1 MRELD
6 RLWVVVKYEFLKQYR
21 RRRFYGAMIVVVL
34 AVVLSAAMCEGW
46 NLLGRM
52 GIPSWLLEEKGAEL
66 FAIWVSSMSA
76 FALLAAVFFS
86 GDALASEFERGT
98 GYLLFPNPVGRGT
111 LVLGKYLACL
121 LATVLVLGT
130 GFFLS
135 ALLTLAFY
143 GRVPLGMAGS
153 FGVTL
158 AIAVFVNGM
167 AFAFSSSLKG
177 GTGATVATL
186 LTYMVLF
193 STVSTGLSYAG
204 HEPWFM
210 PDRASDAMAS
220 TYGVS
225 FEEAFG
231 GMMGGGQAMGRMV
244 RASEDPVVASL
255 LLTGYGLGLLG
266 FSVWRF
272 RRREM
277 A

>member
-1 MRELD
+1 MRGPML
-6 RLWVVVKYEFLKQYR
+6 VVVKYEFLKQYR
-21 RRRFYGAMIVVVL
+21 RRRFYGALAAVLL

-46 NLLGRM
+46 KLLGRM
-52 GIPSWLLEEKGAEL
+52 GIPAELLEEKGAEL
-66 FAIWVSSMSA
+66 FALWVSSMSA
-76 FALLAAVFFS
+76 LALLAAVFFS

-121 LATVLVLGT
+121 FATALVLGA
-130 GFFLS
+130 GFLLS
-135 ALLTLAFY
+135 ALLTLVFY

-153 FGVTL
+153 FGVSL
-158 AIAVFVNGM
+158 AIAVFMNGM
-167 AFAFSSSLKG
+167 AFAFSSALKG
-177 GTGATVATL
+177 GMGATVATL

-193 STVSTGLSYAG
+193 STVSTALSYAG

-220 TYGVS
+220 TYGISV
-225 FEEAFG
+225 EEAFG
-231 GMMGGGQAMGRMV
+231 GMVEGNRAMGRMV
-244 RASEDPVVASL
+244 RASEDPVVATL

-266 FSVWRF
+266 SSVWRF

-277 A
+277 V